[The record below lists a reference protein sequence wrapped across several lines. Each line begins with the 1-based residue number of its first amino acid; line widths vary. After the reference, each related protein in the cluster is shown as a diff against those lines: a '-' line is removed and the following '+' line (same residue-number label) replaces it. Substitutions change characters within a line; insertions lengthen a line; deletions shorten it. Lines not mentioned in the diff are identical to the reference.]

1 MTTEYYLYFKQYYGN
16 LNVYKYP
23 IDDNTN
29 LTSLLIYIK
38 SYDDYRFTLINNHLI
53 AIDGSKL
60 FSAYLSY
67 GFFGDIYIQ
76 KVNDDQ
82 NIKLN
87 NNDTTGNLVKLLI
100 SRKMYNIDFNINH
113 IIKLD
118 SGFSDAIVKFYDKND
133 NEIGLLDINNRT
145 IELNGENVRIKS
157 DKNALVYFYSVMPNE
172 KKLYEIIFDKEKI
185 GQNMEISIANLDS
198 DNESIIIIKDYG
210 F

>member
-1 MTTEYYLYFKQYYGN
+1 MRFYLYNKNNIKSINNDKLNYYLDEYGNSDSLFLRWKSNDLNYYGFATLLAFDLTSEYYLYFKQYYGN

-53 AIDGSKL
+53 TIDGSKL

-100 SRKMYNIDFNINH
+100 S
-113 IIKLD
+113 
-118 SGFSDAIVKFYDKND
+118 
-133 NEIGLLDINNRT
+133 E
-145 IELNGENVRIKS
+145 
-157 DKNALVYFYSVMPNE
+157 
-172 KKLYEIIFDKEKI
+172 
-185 GQNMEISIANLDS
+185 
-198 DNESIIIIKDYG
+198 
-210 F
+210 